1 MITIRL
7 ELKEMPFDKNGFHAT
22 GYRVYSDVYG
32 WYTEY
37 ENDDEADAPDC
48 ICESEWDDEEE

>member
-7 ELKEMPFDKNGFHAT
+7 ELKKMPFDKDGFHAT
-22 GYRVYSDVYG
+22 GYRVFSDING

-37 ENDDEADAPDC
+37 ENDDELDSDHC
-48 ICESEWDDEEE
+48 IYESEWDEEE